1 LLQRGYSKTAK
12 TKKLRISS
20 ELLEHLGR
28 FELPTSSLPR
38 AEETSSS
45 WGIAEPLAAV
55 APFPSPEVG
64 YYLFSN
70 AKTYPRLHPY
80 YKIGIVR
87 DTISFP
93 GHLFN
98 NFYTTLNPVANKT
111 ETTG

>member
-1 LLQRGYSKTAK
+1 LYH
-12 TKKLRISS
+12 TKKSQKSKENTQNPKISGVIL
-20 ELLEHLGR
+20 ELLSG
-28 FELPTSSLPR
+28 FEPETSSLPR

-55 APFPSPEVG
+55 DPFPSPEVG

-70 AKTYPRLHPY
+70 AKPYPRLHPY

-93 GHLFN
+93 GQHLE
-98 NFYTTLNPVANKT
+98 P
-111 ETTG
+111 

>member
-1 LLQRGYSKTAK
+1 M
-12 TKKLRISS
+12 
-20 ELLEHLGR
+20 ELLGR

-45 WGIAEPLAAV
+45 WGIAESLAAV
-55 APFPSPEVG
+55 APFPSPEGG

>member
-1 LLQRGYSKTAK
+1 M
-12 TKKLRISS
+12 
-20 ELLEHLGR
+20 ELLGR

-38 AEETSSS
+38 AEEPSSS
-45 WGIAEPLAAV
+45 WGIAESLAAV
-55 APFPSPEVG
+55 GFFPSPEVR
-64 YYLFSN
+64 YDLFSN
-70 AKTYPRLHPY
+70 AKPYPRLHPY